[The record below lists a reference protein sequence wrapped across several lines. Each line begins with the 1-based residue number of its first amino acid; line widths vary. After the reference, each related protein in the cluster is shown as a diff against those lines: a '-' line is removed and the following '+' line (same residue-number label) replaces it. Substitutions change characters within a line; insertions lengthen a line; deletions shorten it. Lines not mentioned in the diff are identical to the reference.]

1 MKADGYSSDEL
12 KSFNRVL
19 RTAMAEINARR
30 ADFPIAD
37 MIARLFEAADK
48 GERDPAKLQA
58 AVLEVAQSRTSA
70 ASRQMKA
77 RARPAISIAPKRH
90 SNRPMLPLFPRAR
103 LSNQK
108 V

>member
-37 MIARLFEAADK
+37 MITRLFEAADK

-58 AVLEVAQSRTSA
+58 AVLAVAQSRTSA
-70 ASRQMKA
+70 ASRQMKS
-77 RARPAISIAPKRH
+77 RARPAISIAPKRR
-90 SNRPMLPLFPRAR
+90 SNRPTLSLFPRAR